1 MINKIQTSNVSF
13 AKAKAKAEKKPK
25 NEDKRILS
33 NINKYVR
40 NSADMNDTITV
51 PRTIFKGYLGVMAGT
66 TLATL
71 GGLAK
76 SPKNTFGK
84 ILKIAGGLVSL
95 YGTFAFVRPF
105 LIKDKKEEA
114 KPEGKK
120 EVEKAPKEPEKVY
133 KLVEVDKEAD
143 KNKEA

>member
-13 AKAKAKAEKKPK
+13 AKAKAHEKNKPMR
-25 NEDKRILS
+25 EDKRILS
-33 NINKYVR
+33 NIDKYVR

-51 PRTIFKGYLGVMAGT
+51 PRTIFKGYLGVMTGT
-66 TLATL
+66 TLMTL
-71 GGLAK
+71 GGLVK
-76 SPKNTFGK
+76 NPKNAFGR
-84 ILKIAGGLVSL
+84 ILKIAAALVSL

-114 KPEGKK
+114 KPEGTDTK
-120 EVEKAPKEPEKVY
+120 EKAPKAPEKVY
-133 KLVEVDKEAD
+133 KLVEVEKEAD